1 MIMIMLKLGESLLM
15 CLFLELDCQ
24 SSHLLRVGKLVT
36 TRNRF
41 VCSWNFIEWCSPIEF
56 SDHL

>member
-1 MIMIMLKLGESLLM
+1 M

-41 VCSWNFIEWCSPIEF
+41 VCCWNFIEWCSPIEF
-56 SDHL
+56 SNHL